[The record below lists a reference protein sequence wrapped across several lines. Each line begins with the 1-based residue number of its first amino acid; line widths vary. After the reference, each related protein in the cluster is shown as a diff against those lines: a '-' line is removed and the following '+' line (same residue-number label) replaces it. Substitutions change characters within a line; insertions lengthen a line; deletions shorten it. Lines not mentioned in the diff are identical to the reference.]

1 MELDLTLTPQTIHA
15 GDAVTATLT
24 LRHTAE
30 SAALVNTRLAV
41 NRPGA
46 PVGFRDV
53 SFVVTGPDGVDLPL
67 AVKVNVGAPRERD
80 FRLLEPR
87 EAVTRTVD
95 LHKLYDLSRP
105 GAYRIRATYRGESDP
120 GDGRTAWHGIV
131 ESPLAG
137 LRVEPAA

>member
-1 MELDLTLTPQTIHA
+1 MQLP
-15 GDAVTATLT
+15 DAVDAQLEQ
-24 LRHTAE
+24 RASVRGEH
-30 SAALVNTRLAV
+30 LA
-41 NRPGA
+41 
-46 PVGFRDV
+46 
-53 SFVVTGPDGVDLPL
+53 L

-80 FRLLEPR
+80 FRLLEPG

-120 GDGRTAWHGIV
+120 GDGRTAWHGVV

-137 LRVEPAA
+137 LRVDPAV

>member
-1 MELDLTLTPQTIHA
+1 MELDLTLNPQAIHA

-24 LRHTAE
+24 LRHVSDT
-30 SAALVNTRLAV
+30 AALVNTRLAV

-46 PVGFRDV
+46 PVGLRDV
-53 SFVVTGPDGVDLPL
+53 SFAVTGPDGAELSL
-67 AVKVNVGAPRERD
+67 AVKVNLGAPRERD
-80 FRLLEPR
+80 FRLLEPG

-95 LHKLYDLSRP
+95 LHKLYDFSRP

-120 GDGRTAWHGIV
+120 GDGRTAWRGVV